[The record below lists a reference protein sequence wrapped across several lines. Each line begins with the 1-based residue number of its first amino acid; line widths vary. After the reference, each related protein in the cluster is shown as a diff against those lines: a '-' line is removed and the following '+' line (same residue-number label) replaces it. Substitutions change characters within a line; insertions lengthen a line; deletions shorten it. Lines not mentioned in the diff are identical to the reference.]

1 MSPTPFIACVED
13 DLHVSEAIKGLLEA
27 YGFAVEAFSSAEDF
41 LQSDRLGRASCLITD
56 VNLQGMSGL
65 QLQDRLAT
73 AGQAIP
79 TIVIT
84 GFPDER
90 VRAQALGAGAICFL
104 AKPIA
109 TEELLT
115 CVRAAMLR
123 RPGEEM

>member
-1 MSPTPFIACVED
+1 MLPTPFIACVED

-27 YGFAVEAFSSAEDF
+27 YGFVVEAFASAEDF
-41 LQSDRLGRASCLITD
+41 LGSDRLKAASCLITD

-65 QLQDRLAT
+65 QLQDRLA
-73 AGQAIP
+73 AVGQSIP

-90 VRAQALGAGAICFL
+90 VRAQALGAGAIGFL

-109 TEELLT
+109 TEDLLT
-115 CVRAAMLR
+115 CVRAAMV
-123 RPGEEM
+123 RPGEKM

>member
-1 MSPTPFIACVED
+1 MSPTPFIVCVED
-13 DLHVSEAIKGLLEA
+13 DLHVSEAITGLLEA
-27 YGFAVEAFSSAEDF
+27 YGFAVEAFASAEDF
-41 LQSDRLGRASCLITD
+41 LQSDRLGRTSCLITD
-56 VNLQGMSGL
+56 VNLRGMSGL
-65 QLQDRLAT
+65 QLQDRLAA

-90 VRAQALGAGAICFL
+90 VRAQALGAGALCFL

-109 TEELLT
+109 TEDLLT
-115 CVRAAMLR
+115 CVRSALVR